1 VTTVPLRLVPEDDDP
16 RMYLPFARVELDG
29 VEVEALVDSGAGRSQ
44 IVDRPGLV
52 AHRVATPDSV
62 GAFGVP
68 KRSARR
74 TVVSIRLGGVDA
86 GDIEVD
92 VADGEQA
99 RQVHLVGQDVLAQFR
114 CLYRLA
120 AGVLVVDPEPP
131 ERTHP
136 VHVGA
141 NGHVHLDT
149 SWDDGSLTAS
159 ALFDTGASATIVD
172 ESFAARHPDLFTPA
186 GSQTGVDVTG
196 ASAETRM
203 AIMRGPSV
211 LGVQLPAALV
221 GIVDLGAANRT
232 IDRPMDLILGW
243 TSLSQA
249 DWYVDHAG
257 RRAAC
262 LPRERP
268 GPGGW

>member
-16 RMYLPFARVELDG
+16 RMFLPFARVALNG

-44 IVDRPGLV
+44 VIDRPGLV

-74 TVVSIRLGGVDA
+74 TVVSCRLGGLDA
-86 GDIEVD
+86 GDVEVD
-92 VADGEQA
+92 VVDGGLA
-99 RQVHLVGQDVLAQFR
+99 RQVDLVGQDVLAQFR
-114 CLYRLA
+114 CLYRLTE
-120 AGVLVVDPEPP
+120 GVLMLDPEPP
-131 ERTHP
+131 EQTHP

-141 NGHVHLDT
+141 NGHVHLDAT
-149 SWDDGSLTAS
+149 WHDGSLTAS
-159 ALFDTGASATIVD
+159 ALFDTGASATVVD
-172 ESFAARHPDLFTPA
+172 EGFAAQHPELLTPA

-203 AIMRGPSV
+203 AVMRGPSV
-211 LGVQLPAALV
+211 LGVQLLDAVV
-221 GIVDLGAANRT
+221 GVVDLSAANRT

-249 DWYVDHAG
+249 DWYVDPAG

-262 LPRERP
+262 LPLRAP
-268 GPGGW
+268 AQV